1 MTHAGTIRPR
11 QLTQWRRFLRF
22 EICAMLLFVMFLASA
37 CTQRKLPPAAMS
49 TLTVSLLP
57 QQIPLLG
64 APLMSAF
71 SAALPAVNVRF
82 VEQSFGI
89 EYSMALQS
97 GKADIALFYSDT
109 AYLAFAGELDGRR
122 YDQLRG
128 VAELDPVPLYII
140 VRAGSSIRTI
150 DDLRGQRVSLG
161 AQGSST
167 AITGGI
173 ALEALGIT
181 VTKSHES
188 YSEAASKLS
197 EGALDAVFAIGNYPP
212 NRFGEVLRRGARVLS
227 LSEPTVA
234 RLHRRHPFVRGMVIA
249 RTESGEPPA
258 LTIAVDR
265 LLACRSGL
273 DESVVYEVTKAFFKA
288 LPDLSL
294 IYAPLRQMDAED
306 APATPI
312 PLHEGAAR
320 YYREQAGL

>member
-1 MTHAGTIRPR
+1 MN
-11 QLTQWRRFLRF
+11 
-22 EICAMLLFVMFLASA
+22 
-37 CTQRKLPPAAMS
+37 
-49 TLTVSLLP
+49 
-57 QQIPLLG
+57 
-64 APLMSAF
+64 AF

-82 VEQSFGI
+82 VEQSLGI

-128 VAELDPVPLYII
+128 VAVLDPVPLYII
-140 VRAGSSIRTI
+140 VRGGSSIHTI

-167 AITGGI
+167 ALTGGVV
-173 ALEALGIT
+173 LEALDIS

-188 YSEAASKLS
+188 YPEAASKLS
-197 EGALDAVFAIGNYPP
+197 QGELDAVFAIGNYPP
-212 NRFGEVLRRGARVLS
+212 NRFQEVLRRGARTLS
-227 LSEPTVA
+227 LSEQTVA
-234 RLHRRHPFVRGMVIA
+234 RLHRRYPFVRGIVIP
-249 RTESGEPPA
+249 RIESGGTPA
-258 LTIAVDR
+258 LAIAVDR
-265 LLACRSGL
+265 LLVCRRGL
-273 DESVVYEVTKAFFKA
+273 DEKVVYEITKAFFKA

-294 IYAPLRQMDAED
+294 IYAPLRQMNAED
-306 APATPI
+306 APATLI

>member
-1 MTHAGTIRPR
+1 
-11 QLTQWRRFLRF
+11 
-22 EICAMLLFVMFLASA
+22 MFWACA
-37 CTQRKLPPAAMS
+37 CTQKKLPPAARD

-57 QQIPLLG
+57 QQIPLLE
-64 APLMSAF
+64 APLMSAL

-82 VEQSFGI
+82 VEQSSGI

-97 GKADIALFYSDT
+97 GNADIALLYSDT

-140 VRAGSSIRTI
+140 VRGGSSIRTV

-161 AQGSST
+161 ARGSST
-167 AITGGI
+167 ALTGGI

-181 VTKSHES
+181 VTTSHES
-188 YSEAASKLS
+188 YPEAAAKLS

-212 NRFGEVLRRGARVLS
+212 NRFQEVLRHGARILS
-227 LSEPTVA
+227 LSEPTIA
-234 RLHRRHPFVRGMVIA
+234 RLHRRHPFVRGIVIP
-249 RTESGEPPA
+249 RTESGDTPA

-265 LLACRSGL
+265 LLVCRSGL
-273 DESVVYEVTKAFFKA
+273 DERVVYEVTKAFFKA

-294 IYAPLRQMDAED
+294 IYAPLRQMNAED
-306 APATPI
+306 ALATPI

-320 YYREQAGL
+320 YYREQTGL

>member
-1 MTHAGTIRPR
+1 MKRSETARLR
-11 QLTQWRRFLRF
+11 RLTQVRRSLRF
-22 EICAMLLFVMFLASA
+22 EICAVLFVMFLASA
-37 CTQRKLPPAAMS
+37 CTQKKRAPAARD

-57 QQIPLLG
+57 QQVPLLR
-64 APLMSAF
+64 APLMNAF
-71 SAALPAVNVRF
+71 AAALPAVNVRF

-128 VAELDPVPLYII
+128 IAELDPVPLYII
-140 VRAGSSIRTI
+140 VRGGSSIRTI

-167 AITGGI
+167 ALTGGV
-173 ALEALGIT
+173 ALEALGIP
-181 VTKSHES
+181 VTTSHES
-188 YSEAASKLS
+188 YAEAAHRLS
-197 EGALDAVFAIGNYPP
+197 DGALDAVFAIGSYPP
-212 NRFGEVLRRGARVLS
+212 NRFEEVLRHGARILS
-227 LSEPTVA
+227 LSEPTIA
-234 RLHRRHPFVRGMVIA
+234 RLHRAHPFVRGIVIP
-249 RTESGEPPA
+249 RTESRDTPA

-265 LLACRSGL
+265 LLVCRRGL
-273 DESVVYEVTKAFFKA
+273 DERVVYEITKAFFKA

-294 IYAPLRQMDAED
+294 IYAPLRRMNAED
-306 APATPI
+306 APATLI